1 MEIIP
6 LSKLSTVY
14 GVHDLLNKTTN
25 AIKVREPGEII
36 NINISNLKYITPIGF
51 TGLLS
56 IINYLDKEYELKI
69 KVPLD
74 EKPIT
79 YMERMNFLEICGEN
93 IKAQFE
99 QQVNMD
105 PIYNRTRYN
114 LDGNLLEI
122 KKAHT
127 HDDIE
132 EINNSIKKILKN
144 KGFKG
149 NRLSDIQT
157 FITELG
163 NNVIDHTS
171 SPCFISIKNNE
182 QENEIEIAVS
192 DTGKGIYKNL
202 KKVLKELSPDEV
214 VRDAIMTT
222 ASSLYKDKRGKGLMD
237 VRQRAFRW
245 SDEAQLHLRTNDS
258 VYQITKGSVNP
269 LYRGNQA
276 FGTFFQ
282 IKIRYPID
290 KK

>member
-6 LSKLSTVY
+6 FSKLSNIH

-25 AIKVREPGEII
+25 AIKVLKLGEII
-36 NINISNLKYITPIGF
+36 TINISNLKYITPIGF
-51 TGLLS
+51 TSLLS
-56 IINYLDKEYELKI
+56 IIGYLDKDYELKI

-93 IKAQFE
+93 IKTQFE
-99 QQVNMD
+99 QQVDMD
-105 PIYNRTRYN
+105 RIYNRTRYN
-114 LDGNLLEI
+114 LEGTLLEV
-122 KKAHT
+122 KKAYDY
-127 HDDIE
+127 DDIE
-132 EINNSIKKILKN
+132 EINESIKKILKN
-144 KGFKG
+144 KGIKG

-163 NNVIDHTS
+163 NNVIDHTN

-192 DTGKGIYKNL
+192 DTGDGIYKNL
-202 KKVLKELSPDEV
+202 KKVLKGLSPDEV
-214 VRDAIMTT
+214 VSDAIMTK
-222 ASSLYKDKRGKGLMD
+222 ASSLYKDERGKGLMD

-245 SDEAQLHLRTNDS
+245 SEEAQLYLRTHDS
-258 VYQITKGSVNP
+258 VYQISKGSVDALNK
-269 LYRGNQA
+269 GEQA

-282 IKIRYPID
+282 IKIRYPVD
-290 KK
+290 K